1 MAPLNTSRIL
11 IALCYK
17 RMLMKRKR
25 RQLRRNLLLLYL
37 KRTTLVTNICFLS
50 LLILT
55 RGVAELA
62 RKPRVRSCRR
72 LTRNTGWWEN
82 VWQNYSNSRFKL
94 TFRVSRETF
103 CFILDRIRPEL
114 ERKTVVEEPIS
125 PECRLAICLYRLGRG
140 DYPYT
145 IAEMSGYGV
154 STIRQV
160 VINVCEVII
169 KRLWKNSVSC
179 HFPKTEDEFKEKML
193 DTEQLWQFP
202 CCWAAIDGCHLPIS
216 CPPGR
221 EQAKKEYHNFK
232 NFFSIVLM
240 ALVDAKYRFIWA
252 SAGFPGNS
260 HDSVILQATDLW
272 QRITNG
278 EVIPPISKEIGQ
290 SNVPPLI
297 LGDSAFPFTMHLMK
311 PYSRGIV
318 NEKQRYYNY
327 RLSRSRMVTECAYGQ
342 LKSRW
347 RMLFKKCECSKETV
361 KLFALACV
369 ILHNICIDKGDALSP
384 QLDLTVDPTS
394 HKQRPRDAIRTL
406 LQMRNCAKVKNTN
419 RIANAIRDNLV
430 EFFWNERKNVK

>member
-1 MAPLNTSRIL
+1 
-11 IALCYK
+11 
-17 RMLMKRKR
+17 
-25 RQLRRNLLLLYL
+25 
-37 KRTTLVTNICFLS
+37 
-50 LLILT
+50 
-55 RGVAELA
+55 VAELA
-62 RKPRVRSCRR
+62 RKPRIRSCRR
-72 LTRNTGWWEN
+72 LTRNPGWWEN
-82 VWQNYSNSRFKL
+82 VWQNYSSSRFKL

-103 CFILDRIRPEL
+103 GFILERIRPEL
-114 ERKTVVEEPIS
+114 ERKTVAEEPIS

-145 IAEMSGYGV
+145 IAEMTGYGV

-160 VINVCEVII
+160 VIEVCEAII
-169 KRLWKNSVSC
+169 ERLWKESVSC
-179 HFPKTEDEFKEKML
+179 HFPKTVEEFKEKML

-202 CCWAAIDGCHLPIS
+202 CCWAAVDGCHLPIS

-232 NFFSIVLM
+232 NFYSIVLM

-260 HDSVILQATDLW
+260 HDSVILQATELW
-272 QRITNG
+272 QKITSG
-278 EVIPPISKEIGQ
+278 ETIPLISKKIGQ

-297 LGDSAFPFTMHLMK
+297 VGDSAFPFTVNLMK
-311 PYSRGIV
+311 PYSRGIL

-347 RMLFKKCECSKETV
+347 RVLYKKCECSKETV
-361 KLFALACV
+361 KVFALACV

-384 QLDLTVDPTS
+384 QLNLTVDPTLQ
-394 HKQRPRDAIRTL
+394 KQRDRDTVRKL
-406 LQMRNCAKVKNTN
+406 LQMRNCPKVKNTS
-419 RIANAIRDNLV
+419 RKANAIRDDIMEYL
-430 EFFWNERKNVK
+430 WSERKNVQ